1 MDSPYNVEE
10 WMATTAAVR
19 RVAIFNSNYR
29 MTGTELK
36 GWDLVNTV
44 PMHDKPGADEIVYV
58 WEKRGSGGREMIRI
72 SIAELGD
79 RVNALHA
86 LKDTLDNA
94 MHPQVPRSQ
103 GKLAR
108 SGDIMFAERA
118 PDAGPVAA
126 VYFTVGNV
134 EVGINSVGDKEVD
147 VSAAAAMLG
156 EVFSAPPKPTAIKS
170 KRAHPMPAK
179 RSRSA
184 PGEPAVLI
192 DKLPEPGSASG
203 WVKVIAPGG
212 ELKREGDSLVYVAS
226 AGDSKEVEGF
236 VMMVKGEGG

>member
-10 WMATTAAVR
+10 WLATTAAKRAV
-19 RVAIFNSNYR
+19 FNSNYR
-29 MTGTELK
+29 MTGTEIK

-44 PMHDKPGADEIVYV
+44 PMYDKPGANEIVYV
-58 WEKRGSGGREMIRI
+58 WEKRKSEGLEMIRI

-86 LKDTLDNA
+86 LKGTLDNA
-94 MHPQVPRSQ
+94 MHPQVPRSE

-108 SGDIMFAERA
+108 SSDITFAERA

-126 VYFTVGNV
+126 IYFTVGNV
-134 EVGINSVGDKEVD
+134 EVAINSAGDKEVD
-147 VSAAAAMLG
+147 VSGVAAMLG
-156 EVFSAPPKPTAIKS
+156 EAFGAPPKPTAIKN
-170 KRAHPMPAK
+170 KRAQPLPAK
-179 RSRSA
+179 RVRSG
-184 PGEPAVLI
+184 PGEPALLI
-192 DKLPEPGSASG
+192 DKLPEPGSAGG

-226 AGDSKEVEGF
+226 DGGAKEVKGF
-236 VMMVKGEGG
+236 VMAVEAGGG